1 MIVIKFGG
9 HAMDSSA
16 PIWMKEIAL
25 RFSAGE
31 KFVIVHGGG
40 PHIDAELA
48 IRGVEK
54 KSINGFRVTTP
65 EIMKVVEMV
74 LTGTVLRNVVRSLR
88 QAGLPAVGITGSD
101 ATLLEVHLKDEAKLG
116 LVGSVSKVNP
126 KILNDL
132 LDMGYLPVVSPVSND
147 PTGQALNINAD
158 IAAGAIAGSL
168 RADQMLFM
176 TDVAGI
182 YSNWPDQSSLITEIS
197 VSELQTMN
205 FTDGMV
211 PKVEAAIN
219 AIEAGAKSA
228 RVFDGTSIDAF
239 VAALEG
245 RGGTWVKA

>member
-9 HAMDSSA
+9 HAMTDEHGDFAVAIADAISSGVS
-16 PIWMKEIAL
+16 P
-25 RFSAGE
+25 
-31 KFVIVHGGG
+31 VVVHGGG
-40 PHIDAELA
+40 PQIGAALKA
-48 IRGVEK
+48 AGISSNFVG
-54 KSINGFRVTTP
+54 GFRVTTP

-74 LTGTVLRNVVRSLR
+74 LTGTVLRDVVRSLR
-88 QAGLPAVGITGSD
+88 QAGLPAVGIAGSD
-101 ATLLEVHLKDEAKLG
+101 ATLLEVQLKDEAKFG

-182 YSNWPDQSSLITEIS
+182 YSKWPDQNTLIREIS
-197 VSELQTMN
+197 VSQLQTMN